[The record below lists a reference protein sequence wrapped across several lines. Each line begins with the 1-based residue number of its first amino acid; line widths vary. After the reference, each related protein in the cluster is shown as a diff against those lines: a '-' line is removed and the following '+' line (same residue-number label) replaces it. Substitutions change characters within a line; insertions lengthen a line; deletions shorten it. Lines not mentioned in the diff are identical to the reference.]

1 MSDECL
7 LDEAAPEDLRVAVR
21 ERYDAIAR
29 DPGFDAN
36 FPVGREHALAVGYP
50 AEMLAPIPEGVV
62 DCFAGPAAP
71 VLSAEITTGKRVLDL
86 GCGAG
91 MDASIAAAATGNA
104 GTVVGVDA
112 SVEMVKRGRRRLGEG
127 SVQGSMTAGHGAHL
141 PFRDGAFDVVVAN
154 GLLNLEPDR
163 EGVVR
168 EIARVMEVGGR
179 LVGAE
184 VILVEEVDRSAFT
197 VSDWFR

>member
-1 MSDECL
+1 MSDECR
-7 LDEAAPEDLRVAVR
+7 LDEATPQDLRVAVR
-21 ERYDAIAR
+21 DRYDAIAR

-36 FPVGREHALAVGYP
+36 FPVGRDHALALGYP
-50 AEMLAPIPEGVV
+50 EKVLRSIPESIV

-71 VLSAEITTGKRVLDL
+71 VLSAEIKAGERVLDL

-91 MDASIAAAATGNA
+91 MDASIAAGLTGTT
-104 GTVVGVDA
+104 GTVVGLDS
-112 SVEMVKRGRRRLGEG
+112 SVEMVQAGRRGLRDGFAQVSL
-127 SVQGSMTAGHGAHL
+127 TAGQGARL

-168 EIARVMEVGGR
+168 EVARVLRPGGR
-179 LVGAE
+179 MVGAE